1 MKIKKIK
8 FWKDEESTLILDIP
22 TLAKGSEYAYESDML
37 SNSDSGSDSNFS
49 EYFPSSST
57 DNESSKSDT
66 SGIFPP
72 ILKIHPGTYHK
83 KKIILRK
90 TCPRINFEDDD
101 KDENLDDDKDENL
114 DVDKDENSDVDY
126 SPSTPVY
133 DEDSKDRFEKLNIL
147 LKLQNQ
153 NNSNLDDDKAENH
166 LYDEDEITSDEI
178 RAQLNDIFTTSDED
192 I

>member
-66 SGIFPP
+66 SGIFPSIP
-72 ILKIHPGTYHK
+72 KIYPRTYK
-83 KKIILRK
+83 IKKIILRK
-90 TCPRINFEDDD
+90 NYPRINLS
-101 KDENLDDDKDENL
+101 NVLD
-114 DVDKDENSDVDY
+114 
-126 SPSTPVY
+126 ST
-133 DEDSKDRFEKLNIL
+133 
-147 LKLQNQ
+147 LQ
-153 NNSNLDDDKAENH
+153 
-166 LYDEDEITSDEI
+166 YYTV
-178 RAQLNDIFTTSDED
+178 
-192 I
+192 